1 MSKNSA
7 VNYIYQDHESRITR
21 LEVVIENI
29 NTTLVDMKQSIGTL
43 EHNMKQSIGSLEQDM
58 KQSMRTLDQD
68 MKQGFKDI
76 NNRMWTNFFWMIGGF
91 AGLLGLLAHAV
102 HWI

>member
-1 MSKNSA
+1 MNKETKSS
-7 VNYIYQDHESRITR
+7 YIHQDHENRITR
-21 LEVVIENI
+21 IEVVIENI
-29 NTTLVDMKQSIGTL
+29 NGTL
-43 EHNMKQSIGSLEQDM
+43 IDIKKGMA
-58 KQSMRTLDQD
+58 TLDQD

-91 AGLLGLLAHAV
+91 AGLLGVLAHGL